1 MSSAANQVKRIR
13 NFCIIAHIDHGK
25 STLADRILEIS
36 GTVAV
41 RDRRN
46 QMLDDMDLERERGIT
61 IKAKAVEINWTK
73 DGVEYLIHLIDTP
86 GHVDFSYEVS
96 RAMAACEGALLLV
109 DAAQGVEAQTAA
121 NAYLAVDADLEI
133 IPVLNKVDLPT
144 ARPEEVCEEIE
155 HVLGLPVDDVRHVS
169 AKSGKGV
176 GDLLDLVVDTFPA
189 PTGNPDDALRAMV
202 FDSHF
207 DDYRGV
213 IIYVRIVDGKI
224 KRRDRVKMCSTGK
237 IYEIL
242 ELGKFRP
249 QMVATEEMIAGEVG
263 YLICNIKTIH
273 DVKIGDT
280 VAHAKSEVLAL
291 DGYEE
296 PVSYV
301 FCGIYP
307 ATAGDYDDLR
317 RALERLHL
325 NDSSFNFVPETSDA
339 LGFGFRAG
347 FLGLLH
353 MEIVQERLERESGI
367 DVVQTPPNVTYK
379 LRRKDGSEEMISSP
393 SKLATDGSVTEVAEP
408 IADVSMIVPQT
419 AIGSIM
425 KLCGD
430 RRGVYVRTDY
440 LGPERVLL
448 QYKLP
453 LAEIIFDFYDRLK
466 SATRGFGTM
475 DYHVTGY
482 QVADLVKL
490 RILVNGVD
498 VDALSFIVHREVA
511 ERRGRQILVKL
522 KDEIPRHL
530 FEVPL
535 QAAVGGKIIARES
548 IRAMRKNV
556 TAKCYGGD
564 ISRKR
569 KLLEKQKAGKRRMK
583 TVGNVEIPQEAFF
596 AALKLDREQ

>member
-1 MSSAANQVKRIR
+1 MTDLKDRVALIR

-25 STLADRILEIS
+25 STLADRILDLAGNVEK
-36 GTVAV
+36 
-41 RDRRN
+41 RHQRN

-61 IKAKAVEINWTK
+61 IKAKAVEIHWQK
-73 DGVEYLIHLIDTP
+73 DGTDYLIHLIDTP

-121 NAYLAVDADLEI
+121 NAYLAVEADLEI

-144 ARPEEVCEEIE
+144 ARPEEVAQEIE
-155 HVLGLPVDDVRHVS
+155 HVLGLPADETRHVS
-169 AKSGKGV
+169 AKSGQGV
-176 GDLLDLVVDTFPA
+176 RELLDLVVDHFPPPDGDPDA
-189 PTGNPDDALRAMV
+189 PMRAMI

-213 IIYVRIVDGKI
+213 IIYVRVVDGVI
-224 KRRDRVKMCSTGK
+224 RRRDRIKMFGSGK
-237 IYEIL
+237 TWEVL

-249 QMVATEEMIAGEVG
+249 QMESSEALIAGEVG

-280 VAHAKSEVLAL
+280 VAHTRGDATPLP
-291 DGYEE
+291 GYEE

-325 NDSSFNFVPETSDA
+325 NDASFNFVPETSDA

-367 DVVQTPPNVTYK
+367 DVVQTPPNVTYR
-379 LRRKDGSEEMISSP
+379 LTHRDGRVEMISSP
-393 SKLATDGSVTEVAEP
+393 SQLPADGSIAEVAEP
-408 IADVSMIVPQT
+408 IADVSMITPHES
-419 AIGSIM
+419 IGAIM

-430 RRGVYVRTDY
+430 RRGRYVRTDY
-440 LGPERVLL
+440 LGPSRVLL
-448 QYKLP
+448 QYRLP
-453 LAEIIFDFYDRLK
+453 LAEIIFDFYDHLK

-475 DYHVTGY
+475 DYHVMGY
-482 QVADLVKL
+482 EAANLVKL
-490 RILVNGVD
+490 RILVNGTE
-498 VDALSFIVHREVA
+498 VDALSFIVHRNVA
-511 ERRGRQILVKL
+511 ERRGRQILEKL
-522 KDEIPRHL
+522 KTEIPRHM

-535 QAAVGGKIIARES
+535 QAAVGGKIIARET

-564 ISRKR
+564 ITRKR

-596 AALKLDREQ
+596 AALKLDRNQ

>member
-1 MSSAANQVKRIR
+1 MSTSRARTKLIR

-36 GTVAV
+36 GTVAD
-41 RDRRN
+41 RDRRD
-46 QMLDDMDLERERGIT
+46 QMLDDMELERERGIT
-61 IKAKAVEINWTK
+61 IKAKAVEIHWTK
-73 DGVEYLIHLIDTP
+73 DGVEYLVHLIDTP

-121 NAYLAVDADLEI
+121 NTYLAVEADLEI
-133 IPVLNKVDLPT
+133 IPVLNKLDLPT
-144 ARPEEVCEEIE
+144 ARPEEVAEEIE
-155 HVLGLPVDDVRHVS
+155 NVLGLPADDIRHVS
-169 AKSGKGV
+169 AKSGQGV
-176 GDLLDLVVDTFPA
+176 AELLDLVVDTFPA
-189 PTGNPDDALRAMV
+189 PSGDPEAGLRAMV

-213 IIYVRIVDGKI
+213 IVYVRVVDGTI
-224 KRRDRVKMCSTGK
+224 KRRDRIKMCGTGLT
-237 IYEIL
+237 YEVI

-249 QMVATEEMIAGEVG
+249 QMVPTQEMIAGEVG
-263 YLICNIKTIH
+263 YIICNIKTIH

-280 VAHAKSEVLAL
+280 VAHAKSDVVAL
-291 DGYEE
+291 EGYEE

-307 ATAGDYDDLR
+307 ATAGDYDELR
-317 RALERLHL
+317 RALARLHL
-325 NDSSFNFVPETSDA
+325 NDASFNYVPETSDA

-379 LRRKDGSEEMISSP
+379 LTHRDGSEEMISSP
-393 SKLATDGSVTEVAEP
+393 SKLATDGSVTDVAEP
-408 IADVSMIVPQT
+408 IADISMIVPKT
-419 AIGSIM
+419 SIGAIM

-430 RRGVYVRTDY
+430 RRGIFVRTDY
-440 LGPERVLL
+440 LGTSRVLL
-448 QYKLP
+448 QYRVP
-453 LAEIIFDFYDRLK
+453 LAEVIFDFYDRLK

-475 DYHVTGY
+475 DYQVTAY
-482 QVADLVKL
+482 EVADLVKL

-498 VDALSFIVHREVA
+498 VDALSFIVHRNVA
-511 ERRGRQILVKL
+511 ERRGRQILEKL
-522 KDEIPRHL
+522 KGEIPRHM

-548 IRAMRKNV
+548 IRAMSKNV

-569 KLLEKQKAGKRRMK
+569 KLIEKQKAGKRRMK

-596 AALKLDREQ
+596 AALKLDREK